1 LSNDP
6 QLVKVVPNDTRIVE
20 GSDVSELLRISDAQE
35 ILGGI
40 SRPMIYRLV
49 EKGHLTRVKLGSRAF
64 ITRASIHGYLRHLGV
79 EVTP

>member
-1 LSNDP
+1 
-6 QLVKVVPNDTRIVE
+6 VVLNDTRIVE
-20 GSDVSELLRISDAQE
+20 RSAVSELLKISDAQQ

-49 EKGHLTRVKLGSRAF
+49 DRGQLTRVKLGSRAF
-64 ITRASIHGYLRHLGV
+64 ITRASIHGYLRNLGV

>member
-1 LSNDP
+1 VS
-6 QLVKVVPNDTRIVE
+6 NDTRIVE
-20 GSDVSELLRISDAQE
+20 RRHVSELLRISDAQE